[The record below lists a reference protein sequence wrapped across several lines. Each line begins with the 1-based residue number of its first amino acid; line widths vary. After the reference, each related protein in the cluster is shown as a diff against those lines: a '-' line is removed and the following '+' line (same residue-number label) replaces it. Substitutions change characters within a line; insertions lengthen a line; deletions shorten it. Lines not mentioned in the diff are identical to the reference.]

1 MKKSIFSFSRPM
13 SFMAAALALVVLI
26 SACKKDLGPSEP
38 IPAAGLMVFNLAP
51 DQQAVGVA
59 LSNSLLTNNPLQYT
73 NYNGLYQNIY
83 VGQRD
88 IAVYDYLTDSV
99 VATGNHTFENDNY
112 YSLFVTGNNGNYE
125 TVVVEDDVD
134 STSSAD
140 KAYIRYINAVPDSSS
155 PVVTITSAGTK
166 VLDGAAAFNTVS
178 PFAAVNEGEVNV
190 SINNGTNISAA
201 RNITLEKGK
210 VYTALLIGD
219 PAKTDSLTKVQIRY
233 IQNGQLPAPAE
244 K

>member
-1 MKKSIFSFSRPM
+1 MEKRFFSFSRSV
-13 SFMAAALALVVLI
+13 SFIVAAFAIVVVVG
-26 SACKKDLGPSEP
+26 ACNKNLGPSEP
-38 IPAAGLMVFNLAP
+38 IPSAGLMVFNLAP
-51 DQQAVGVA
+51 DQEAVGVA

-73 NYNGLYQNIY
+73 GYNGLYQNIY

-88 IAVYDYLTDSV
+88 IQVYNYLTDSV

-112 YSLFVTGNNGNYE
+112 YSLFVTGNNGVYK
-125 TVVVEDDVD
+125 TIVVEDEVD
-134 STSSAD
+134 SSASAD

-155 PVVTITSAGTK
+155 PVVTVTSAGTK

-190 SINNGTNISAA
+190 SISNGTNISAA

-219 PAKTDSLTKVQIRY
+219 PSKTDSTSKIQIRY